1 MNKNYP
7 VSQFKNLL
15 DQNSAAI
22 IYLIQNPDFDQ
33 VAAALGLKLAL
44 EKQGKSVSVLS
55 SASMLVEFSQLVG
68 IDTIGQKN
76 ESGRNLV
83 ISLDYPLDQIEKVS
97 YNDEGGKLNLV
108 VEPKAGAPKVEK
120 NQASFSYEG
129 QANNLQ
135 IILGASDLSQLGDLA
150 ARVNN
155 QNIVSIVRSGTRSLP
170 GSLEILDQEASSYSE
185 IIVGLLSG
193 LNFAVDEDIA
203 SNLFLGLKRATG
215 NFNQETVTAETFEAA
230 AACFRWGA
238 KQSFS
243 FNLSSKV
250 PISEEKPIP
259 LKPRQANPE
268 QAGKQDKAQSQA
280 PVSAPSPDWLEP
292 KIFKSSKI

>member
-7 VSQFKNLL
+7 FSQFKNLL
-15 DQNSAAI
+15 DQNPAVV
-22 IYLIQNPDFDQ
+22 IYLAQNPDFDQ
-33 VAAALGLKLAL
+33 VAAGLGLKLTL
-44 EKQGKSVSVLS
+44 EKQGKSVSILS
-55 SASMLVEFSQLVG
+55 SALMLVEFSQLVG
-68 IDTIGQKN
+68 IDTVGQKN

-97 YNDEGGKLNLV
+97 YNDENGKLNLV

-120 NQASFSYEG
+120 NQARFAYEG
-129 QANNLQ
+129 QDNNLQ

-150 ARVNN
+150 AKVNS
-155 QNIVSIVRSGTRSLP
+155 QNLVSIIRAGTRSLP
-170 GSLEILDQEASSYSE
+170 GSLEVLDPTASSYSE
-185 IIVGLLSG
+185 MIVGLLSG

-203 SNLFLGLKRATG
+203 SNLFLGLKQATG

-243 FNLSSKV
+243 FNLSQKV
-250 PISEEKPIP
+250 SPSEGKSVP
-259 LKPRQANPE
+259 LRPRQVNPDQTE
-268 QAGKQDKAQSQA
+268 KQNKTPPQETT
-280 PVSAPSPDWLEP
+280 PTPSPDWLEP
-292 KIFKSSKI
+292 KIYKSSKI